1 MTISGSISWIIAR
14 MESRY
19 EHRRTLR
26 LLSSMTEQQLLDVGL
41 TRGDIETVARSA
53 FDRRIKGVAA

>member
-1 MTISGSISWIIAR
+1 MTISGSISWIINRLEA
-14 MESRY
+14 RY

-26 LLSSMTEQQLLDVGL
+26 LLSSMTDQQLMDVGL
-41 TRGDIETVARSA
+41 KRGDIEAAARSA